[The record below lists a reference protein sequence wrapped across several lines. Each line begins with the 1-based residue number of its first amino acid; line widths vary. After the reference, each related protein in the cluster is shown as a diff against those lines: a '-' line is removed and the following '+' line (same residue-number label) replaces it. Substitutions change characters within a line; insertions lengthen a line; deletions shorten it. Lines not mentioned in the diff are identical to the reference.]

1 MEEAPLKL
9 YDSPFAPNARRV
21 RIFLAEKGVDVA
33 RVQVDLAK
41 MQHKQD
47 EYGAVNPFQT
57 VPALVLDDGS
67 VLSESIAI
75 CRYFEERH
83 AEPPLFGATPRARAE
98 VEMWQRLA
106 EFQLLMSVAQVF
118 RHTHPAMREMENP
131 QIPSWAEVNRGRALT
146 AMRRFD
152 AALSSRRFLAGE
164 AYSVADITG
173 LIAMD
178 FTKQARI
185 AIPEDLANLRRW
197 RAEVLARPSAAA

>member
-1 MEEAPLKL
+1 VKL

-21 RIFLAEKGVDVA
+21 RIFLAEKGLDVTRA
-33 RVQVDLAK
+33 PVDLAK
-41 MQHKQD
+41 MQHKGD
-47 EYGAVNPFQT
+47 EYGAVNPFQII
-57 VPALVLDDGS
+57 PALELDDGG

-75 CRYFEERH
+75 CRYFEELH
-83 AEPPLFGATPRARAE
+83 PEPPLFGRSPRERAE

-106 EFQLLMSVAQVF
+106 ELQLLMSVAQTF

-131 QIPSWAEVNRGRALT
+131 QIPQWAEVNRGRALT

-152 AALSSRRFLAGE
+152 AALASRRFLAGE
-164 AYSVADITG
+164 AFSVADITG

-185 AIPEDLANLRRW
+185 AIPDDLSHLRRW
-197 RAEVLARPSAAA
+197 REEVAARPSTAA